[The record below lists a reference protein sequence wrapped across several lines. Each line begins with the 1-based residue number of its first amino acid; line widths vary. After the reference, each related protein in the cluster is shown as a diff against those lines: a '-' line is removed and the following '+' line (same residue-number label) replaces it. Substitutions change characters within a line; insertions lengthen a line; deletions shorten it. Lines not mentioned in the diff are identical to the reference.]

1 MWKTFLLEIIKIGLK
16 DNFAAYEYRF
26 CILHDNPVVAGFI
39 NEACTW
45 KYSGAI
51 IFWGKGLMVSD
62 GMYWRYRNGH
72 TVCVRERGST

>member
-26 CILHDNPVVAGFI
+26 CILHDNPVVADLI

-51 IFWGKGLMVSD
+51 IFG
-62 GMYWRYRNGH
+62 
-72 TVCVRERGST
+72 VRG